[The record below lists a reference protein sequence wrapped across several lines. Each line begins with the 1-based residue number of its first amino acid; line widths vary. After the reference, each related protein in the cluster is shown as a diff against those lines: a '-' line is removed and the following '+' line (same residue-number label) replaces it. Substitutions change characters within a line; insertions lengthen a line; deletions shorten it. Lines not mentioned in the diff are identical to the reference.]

1 MNDSKVNRQTG
12 VRHRRNAAVG
22 STGGWPSRCR
32 SRAHPDHQIQLS
44 SSGVDAPTVVHS
56 EQRQDDVAQV
66 EADPDSSAVA
76 EVLEAGAANGI
87 RKISADDLPGVVDP
101 NPVRRDV
108 PKVSHCAIV
117 ESNAANRHRLD
128 LEDRKVV
135 LRAGGEARVAA
146 KLPLQITAHSVPSP
160 HP

>member
-32 SRAHPDHQIQLS
+32 SRSHPDYQIQPS
-44 SSGVDAPTVVHS
+44 SSGVDAPTVVDS

-76 EVLEAGAANGI
+76 EVLQIGAANFI
-87 RKISADDLPGVVDP
+87 FKISPDDLPGVVDP
-101 NPVRRDV
+101 RPVRRDV
-108 PKVSHCAIV
+108 PKVNHCAIV
-117 ESNAANRHRLD
+117 EGNTSNRHRLD

-135 LRAGGEARVAA
+135 LGAGGEARVAA
-146 KLPLQITAHSVPSP
+146 KLAVEI
-160 HP
+160 